1 MNAAQYALVK
11 TSYNSYK
18 SITQKVQ
25 DAFAD
30 GKIPITHKIA
40 TVGYEELDEE
50 ILEVEELHETNKSS
64 SGFQRRGKS

>member
-30 GKIPITHKIA
+30 GKIPITHKVA
-40 TVGYEELDEE
+40 TVGYEQLDEE
-50 ILEVEELHETNKSS
+50 ILAVE
-64 SGFQRRGKS
+64 